1 MMNPWPWAS
10 SLRNG
15 HAADVSR
22 RWLDKAREAGESLP
36 QAAADYAR
44 DANDELRA
52 FGRRASRST
61 RELVANHTAETVL
74 IVGLAAFAFG
84 WLARRMQESH
94 ADDARRAPSRRPPS
108 RATRAKSA
116 REART
121 S

>member
-1 MMNPWPWAS
+1 MMNPWPWPS

-15 HAADVSR
+15 QAADVSR

-61 RELVANHTAETVL
+61 RKLVANHTAETVL
-74 IVGLAAFAFG
+74 IVGLAAFAVG

-94 ADDARRAPSRRPPS
+94 AAAPQRSASRRSTSRTARQARPS
-108 RATRAKSA
+108 
-116 REART
+116 
-121 S
+121 